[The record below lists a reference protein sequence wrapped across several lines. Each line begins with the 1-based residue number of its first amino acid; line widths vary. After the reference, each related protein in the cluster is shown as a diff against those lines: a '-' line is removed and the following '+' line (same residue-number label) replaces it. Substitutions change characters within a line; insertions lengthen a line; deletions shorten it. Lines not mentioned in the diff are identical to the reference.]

1 MRKLPDHITSKFLRA
16 AKAVSGGA
24 TVGDA
29 PEQAPKPA
37 PPPKADKPQATH
49 TISLR
54 VTEEEKQRL
63 ARDSAGM
70 SRSAYMRERLFGTD
84 AKPRKTRGRFPVKDY
99 EALGRVLGLLGRSN
113 LAEDLS
119 ELDWGIENGVVKIDA
134 PTALAIKMACVD
146 IAAMRAELV
155 IALGLKTERVP

>member
-1 MRKLPDHITSKFLRA
+1 MTKLSKLSKTFSQAASQVANPADTSK
-16 AKAVSGGA
+16 
-24 TVGDA
+24 A
-29 PEQAPKPA
+29 PTRLETPEKS
-37 PPPKADKPQATH
+37 QATH

-54 VTEEEKQRL
+54 VTDEEKRRL

-70 SRSAYMRERLFGTD
+70 SRSAYMRERLFGAD
-84 AKPRKTRGRFPVKDY
+84 AKPRKTRGMFPVKDY

-113 LAEDLS
+113 LADDLGQ
-119 ELDWGIENGVVKIDA
+119 LDFAIEQGLVKIDA

-146 IAAMRAELV
+146 IAAMRADLI

>member
-1 MRKLPDHITSKFLRA
+1 MRKLPEHITSKFLRA
-16 AKAVSGGA
+16 AKAVSGG
-24 TVGDA
+24 VSVQDA
-29 PEQAPKPA
+29 PEQAPKSA
-37 PPPKADKPQATH
+37 SPPKADKPQATH
-49 TISLR
+49 TISVR
-54 VTEEEKQRL
+54 VTDDEKQRL

-70 SRSAYMRERLFGTD
+70 SRSAYMRERLFGADT
-84 AKPRKTRGRFPVKDY
+84 KPRKTRGKFPVKDY